1 MRNKVC
7 FEGKKLHNPIE
18 IICRACALMK
28 LWAGLQKD
36 RDKEMLVRGVDAM
49 IKIAL
54 QLLSKKHQAVARSNL
69 LPDPADEDD
78 AEQEPDC

>member
-54 QLLSKKHQAVARSNL
+54 QLLSKKQQVMIRPNMLLDLAR
-69 LPDPADEDD
+69 DEDE
-78 AEQEPDC
+78 EQEPEQ